1 MRFNDDVQLLSI
13 RYPNLAKGLGQCVN
27 LDKAF
32 RYLESEKFLLA
43 QMDVIAQD
51 EFSHDVCVPFPDGQ
65 TYIVIGAT

>member
-1 MRFNDDVQLLSI
+1 LDFNDSIKLLSI
-13 RYPNLAKGLGQCVN
+13 RYPGLAKGLGQCVN

-32 RYLESEKFLLA
+32 RYLESENFILA

-51 EFSHDVCVPFPDGQ
+51 EFSHDVCIPFPDNQ